1 MILLLYGLSITYS
14 SACVWYSLFPPRRRD
29 SKRSSKCTSK
39 SSMVKVQVSFQMS
52 HLKRDLWWL
61 SSTSFCKTKCSI
73 LMTIQ
78 SQSLIFS
85 GTCCRWVSTI
95 ALFINSRIVYQLL
108 YCLSTLVLFVNS
120 CIVCQLLYCLS
131 TLVLFVNSCIVCH
144 HLLYCITYCI
154 VCQLLYCLLVRVNTR
169 R

>member
-108 YCLSTLVLFVNS
+108 YCLSTLVLFVNTC
-120 CIVCQLLYCLS
+120 CIVYHLLHCS
-131 TLVLFVNSCIVCH
+131 IVLFISEREYKRISICRTQSHTDTVAIIIKSH
-144 HLLYCITYCI
+144 Y
-154 VCQLLYCLLVRVNTR
+154 
-169 R
+169 